1 MSNGDGGGRR
11 RAFLGFGL
19 GGLDPVGRLV
29 GRLEGLE
36 PPRAR
41 AGIWLPLIVVL
52 LLLGA
57 AGTFFAWLAAV
68 LSPMA
73 FDAPGAEKHALPWAI
88 LCGSLALS
96 VLCPVALAAGAV
108 LAWRRRFVTS
118 CAILA
123 FPALVGV
130 LAWTWLQR

>member
-1 MSNGDGGGRR
+1 MSNGDGAGRR
-11 RAFLGFGL
+11 RASLRFGL
-19 GGLDPVGRLV
+19 GGLHPVGRLV

-41 AGIWLPLIVVL
+41 AGIWLLLIAAL

-73 FDAPGAEKHALPWAI
+73 FDAPGAEKRALPWAI
-88 LCGSLALS
+88 LCGALALS
-96 VLCPVALAAGAV
+96 VLCPLGMAAGAI

-118 CAILA
+118 CALLA
-123 FPALVGV
+123 FPALVGL
-130 LAWTWLQR
+130 LAWIWLRS